1 MTKDEKH
8 SIGVVKNNKR
18 LLNVLLFVLITAFSS
33 LYIFVT
39 TCTFLVYQWFINLDY
54 DNFKSY
60 YEYDTNSLILFSI
73 LSAIILTTLLYRPLS
88 SSAWVKKVFWDRLE
102 NEKGELEEKHEE
114 VKFRLTEKRLFN
126 FLARLILGAIII
138 CLPVLMFNPTY
149 LSTIILMVMF
159 LLLFVCIY
167 ILG

>member
-8 SIGVVKNNKR
+8 SVGVVENNKR

-33 LYIFVT
+33 FYIFVT

-60 YEYDTNSLILFSI
+60 YEYDMNSLILFSI

-88 SSAWVKKVFWDRLE
+88 SSAWVKKVFWDKVE
-102 NEKGELEEKHEE
+102 Q
-114 VKFRLTEKRLFN
+114 
-126 FLARLILGAIII
+126 
-138 CLPVLMFNPTY
+138 
-149 LSTIILMVMF
+149 
-159 LLLFVCIY
+159 
-167 ILG
+167 